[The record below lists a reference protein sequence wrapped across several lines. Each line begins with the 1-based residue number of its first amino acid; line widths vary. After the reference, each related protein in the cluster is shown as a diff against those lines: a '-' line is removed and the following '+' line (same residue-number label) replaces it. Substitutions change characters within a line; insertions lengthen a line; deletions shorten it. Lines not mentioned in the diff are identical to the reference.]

1 MSALLQGEAAAAAAS
16 GLLLV
21 GYAVLAASRGT
32 PAWHAANC
40 AARLLWVQ
48 GVMRD
53 RSKDVMAVQS
63 LRNYVMTAT
72 FKASSAVLLIIGVLT
87 LSAQAESLARTWRGI
102 GAGAPLQGEW
112 LLVKLLCLLAVLMA
126 AFFAFAMVLRHLNH
140 VLFMI
145 GLPAADARGHFAPA
159 AIAARLNRAGFFY
172 ALGMRAYF
180 LTIPLVFWLFGTAF
194 LLAATAAIVALFVR
208 MDRGPAEESQSAF
221 PSTQSTREHH
231 G

>member
-1 MSALLQGEAAAAAAS
+1 MNALLHSEAAAASAS
-16 GLLLV
+16 ALLLL
-21 GYAVLAASRGT
+21 GYGGLAVSRGA
-32 PAWHAANC
+32 PAWHTANY

-63 LRNYVMTAT
+63 LRNYVMSAT

-87 LSAQAESLARTWRGI
+87 LSAQAESLAKTWRGI
-102 GAGAPLQGEW
+102 GAVVQGDW
-112 LLVKLLCLLAVLMA
+112 LRVKLLCLLAVLMV

-145 GLPAADARGHFAPA
+145 GLPAADACGQFAPEA
-159 AIAARLNRAGFFY
+159 TAARLNRAGFFY
-172 ALGMRAYF
+172 AIGMRAYF
-180 LTIPLVFWLFGTAF
+180 LTIPLVFWLFGPAF
-194 LLAATAAIVALFVR
+194 LLAATAVIVAFFFR
-208 MDRGPAEESQSAF
+208 MDRGQPAY
-221 PSTQSTREHH
+221 PSTQSTRGHH